1 MNTDVETPGIVASLD
16 ELLALIASVTFKK
29 KPQKSRAALIGTH
42 ASTIKGRGMEFAEV
56 RHYQA
61 GDDVRH
67 MDWRITART
76 GKPHVKQFHE
86 ERERPVFLLVDF
98 NPTMFFGTRREL
110 KSVTA
115 AKTAALLAHYY
126 SSMGDKV
133 GGICF
138 NGHKINELKPLPGKR
153 GLLPF
158 VHALSDLSVPR
169 ETTQHSSTLKV
180 IKQLMRLIRPGCL
193 VYLISD
199 FYQLDDELKQAL
211 CILKLRVDCKVCL
224 IADDIERLAPTPSVY
239 PITNGRDEWSMDTS
253 DESVR
258 QQYQRLYQQRL
269 QGLQESLGESNVYE
283 STVPVTELVE
293 LMTHHT

>member
-1 MNTDVETPGIVASLD
+1 MKTDVEAPGIVASLD
-16 ELLALIASVTFKK
+16 ELLELIASVAFKK

-42 ASTIKGRGMEFAEV
+42 ASSIKGRGMEFAEV

-86 ERERPVFLLVDF
+86 ERERPVFILTDF
-98 NPTMFFGTRREL
+98 NPSMFFGTKREL
-110 KSVTA
+110 KSVTG
-115 AKTAALLAHYY
+115 AKIAALLAHYY

-138 NGHKINELKPLPGKR
+138 SGSEVNELKPMPGKR

-158 VHALSDLSVPR
+158 VHALSHLSVPQ
-169 ETTQHSSTLKV
+169 ESPHSNSSLQV
-180 IKQLMRLIRPGCL
+180 VKQLMRLIRPGCL
-193 VYLISD
+193 VYLVSD
-199 FYQLDDELKQAL
+199 FYQLDEELQRAL
-211 CILKLRVDCKVCL
+211 QILKLRVDCKACL
-224 IADDIERLAPTPSVY
+224 ISDEIERLAPRPSVY
-239 PITNGRDEWSMDTS
+239 PITNGRDEWSIDTS
-253 DESVR
+253 DDNVR
-258 QQYQRLYQQRL
+258 QQYQSLYRQRL
-269 QGLQESLGESNVYE
+269 QGLQDSLGESNVYE
-283 STVPVTELVE
+283 TTLPVTSLVE